1 MQHLG
6 NGKFQCNIRKTAF
19 KYPKVYKY
27 YSIGTEFY
35 TFHERMS
42 PKVNDGPAMRPDK
55 TGNKHKGIVSCWKV
69 EGPFEDKK
77 VQGSITRI
85 IAWNS

>member
-6 NGKFQCNIRKTAF
+6 NGKFKCNVRKTAL

-27 YSIGTEFY
+27 YSTGTEFN

-42 PKVNDGPAMRPDK
+42 PKVNDGPAMRTDK
-55 TGNKHKGIVSCWKV
+55 RGKKHKGIVAERLKV
-69 EGPFEDKK
+69 LSKTRRCK
-77 VQGSITRI
+77 VLSHV
-85 IAWNS
+85 S